1 MRISLY
7 TPDFSVEELNRFHLT
22 ANDACLLGAVGI
34 ENEKAL
40 GESRKRLSNIS
51 ARDGLI
57 PFEKS
62 GTGKTSPN
70 LYSVKSA
77 LMFRCVDDLTRNNN
91 NKKTFEYAA
100 EIAAAVGEV
109 AETLVANNDDLHDI
123 DVAENLNWYVAYGSY
138 GKASPKIIEPG
149 KFTPGNI
156 MRGGDAGIY
165 AAGELTWNIL
175 RSYPDYWA
183 DNRVAT
189 GLDRLPRYR
198 GCDLDGNPLDPN
210 HPWNRDLPPL
220 ERAKRLVEIE
230 EYIAALEA
238 KEGADN
244 A

>member
-1 MRISLY
+1 MRISRY
-7 TPDFSVEELNRFHLT
+7 TPDFSVEELKRFHLT

-34 ENEKAL
+34 ENKKAL
-40 GESRKRLSNIS
+40 AESRKRLSNIS

-91 NKKTFEYAA
+91 KKTFEYAA
-100 EIAAAVGEV
+100 EIAAAVGDI
-109 AETLVANNDDLHDI
+109 AETLVANNSDLGSI
-123 DVAENLNWYVAYGSY
+123 DVAESLNWYVAYGAY

-149 KFTPGNI
+149 KFTPSNI

-189 GLDRLPRYR
+189 
-198 GCDLDGNPLDPN
+198 
-210 HPWNRDLPPL
+210 
-220 ERAKRLVEIE
+220 
-230 EYIAALEA
+230 ALSQ
-238 KEGADN
+238 
-244 A
+244 

>member
-7 TPDFSVEELNRFHLT
+7 TPDFSVDELNRYHLT
-22 ANDACLLGAVGI
+22 ANDACMLAGLISSEA
-34 ENEKAL
+34 AWAD
-40 GESRKRLSNIS
+40 SRKRLSNLS
-51 ARDGLI
+51 SRDSLI

-77 LMFRCVDDLTRNNN
+77 LMFRCVDDLTRNTN

-100 EIAAAVGEV
+100 EIAAAVGEI
-109 AETLVANNDDLHDI
+109 AESLVANNSDLDDI

-156 MRGGDAGIY
+156 MRGADAGIY

-175 RSYPDYWA
+175 RNYPDYWA
-183 DNRVAT
+183 NNRIAT

-198 GCDLDGNPLDPN
+198 GCDLYGKPLDPN

-238 KEGADN
+238 REAANN